1 MTSEHIPELLLSEEL
16 NARMDRHGI
25 LVWCLVF
32 GVSRYFSTPN
42 RNGEY
47 KHYIPSIDVIIF
59 SDGEWLATYRLLDN
73 GDVLVS
79 NLVRD
84 SYA

>member
-1 MTSEHIPELLLSEEL
+1 MTSEHIAELLLSEEL
-16 NARMDRHGI
+16 NTRMDRHGI
-25 LVWCLVF
+25 LVWCLLF
-32 GVSRYFSTPN
+32 AILFDPKPDGQ
-42 RNGEY
+42 Y
-47 KHYIPSIDVIIF
+47 KHYIPSIDVTIF

>member
-1 MTSEHIPELLLSEEL
+1 MTSEHIAELLLSEEL

-25 LVWCLVF
+25 LVWCLLF
-32 GVSRYFSTPN
+32 AILFDPEPDGHF
-42 RNGEY
+42 
-47 KHYIPSIDVIIF
+47 KHYIPSIDVTIF

-73 GDVLVS
+73 GDILVS

>member
-1 MTSEHIPELLLSEEL
+1 MTSEHIAELLLSEEL
-16 NARMDRHGI
+16 NTRMDGHGI
-25 LVWCLVF
+25 LVWCLLF
-32 GVSRYFSTPN
+32 AILFDP
-42 RNGEY
+42 EPDDHF
-47 KHYIPSIDVIIF
+47 KHYIPSIDVTIF